1 MGYQEMKRL
10 ELISDII
17 KDLQKQVDDIEWENH
32 RDPRIEDLIQQLNY
46 YKRKHENGETH
57 EPRF

>member
-1 MGYQEMKRL
+1 MKKL

-32 RDPRIEDLIQQLNY
+32 RDPRIESLVQQLNY
-46 YKRKHENGETH
+46 YKNKREQGETY

>member
-1 MGYQEMKRL
+1 MKRL

-32 RDPRIEDLIQQLNY
+32 QDPRIEALVQQLNY
-46 YKRKHENGETH
+46 YRNKHEQGEIY
-57 EPRF
+57 EPKF

>member
-1 MGYQEMKRL
+1 MKRL

-17 KDLQKQVDDIEWENH
+17 KDLQKTIDDIEWENH
-32 RDPRIEDLIQQLNY
+32 TDPRIEALVRQLNY
-46 YKRKHENGETH
+46 YKEQEKEGEVY